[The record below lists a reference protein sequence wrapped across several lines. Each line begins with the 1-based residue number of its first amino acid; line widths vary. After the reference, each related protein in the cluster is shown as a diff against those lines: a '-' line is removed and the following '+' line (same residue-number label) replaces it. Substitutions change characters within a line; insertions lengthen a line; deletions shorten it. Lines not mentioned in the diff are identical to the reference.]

1 MQVTSIIE
9 KGRGINCLLVS
20 GLDPLTRH
28 LRTGAALRF
37 HNPPR
42 NVSYILHN
50 ERLGYPKYLGH
61 YGLGWLSVPLSAARL
76 FTEAFFPLEKEDYS
90 LIHSLF
96 WSIHRYPLPWIH
108 ENDQSLGQYFSD
120 YVKFEGFVKRKIVGV
135 AADMLNSNNC
145 KAVIVWSNWAK
156 KGYINDGVDQGK
168 VNVIPPAFTTSRKK
182 IKHDSTNLLFIGRDY
197 NRKGGDVALKV
208 FENLKKSHDNIH
220 FTFVGRIE
228 DKEMLEKVKHDERIS
243 YFDHVSKSDLREKI
257 FPTSDVF
264 ILPTIAEAYGMS
276 IIEAMSNGIPVIASN
291 ISAIP
296 EVVQD
301 GVSGYLVPPS
311 SVESFTRRSAE
322 LLDNKEKRETMGKNA
337 LEKVERAFSP
347 EKIGGKLYDLYLG
360 CLS

>member
-1 MQVTSIIE
+1 
-9 KGRGINCLLVS
+9 
-20 GLDPLTRH
+20 LDPLTSH
-28 LRTGAALRF
+28 LRTGAALRY

-42 NVSYILHN
+42 NVNYILHK

-61 YGLGWLSVPLSAARL
+61 YGLGWLSVPLSTARL
-76 FTEAFFPLEKEDYS
+76 FTEAFFPLEKKDNS

-120 YVKFEGFVKRKIVGV
+120 YVNFEGLLKRKIVGV
-135 AADMLNSNNC
+135 AADLLNSEKC
-145 KAVIVWSNWAK
+145 KAVIVWSNWAR
-156 KGYINDGVDQGK
+156 KGYIDDGVDHGK

-182 IKHDSTNLLFIGRDY
+182 IKHDATNLLFIGRDY
-197 NRKGGDVALKV
+197 HRKGGDVALKV
-208 FENLKKSHDNIH
+208 FENLEKSHNNIH
-220 FTFVGRIE
+220 LTFVGRIE
-228 DKEMLEKVKHDERIS
+228 DRETLEKVKRDENIS
-243 YFDHVSKSDLREKI
+243 YFDHVSSNDLHKKI
-257 FPTSDVF
+257 FPMSDVF

-301 GVSGYLVPPS
+301 GVSGYLVSPS
-311 SVESFTRRSAE
+311 SIELFTRRCAE

-337 LEKVERAFSP
+337 LENVERAFSP
-347 EKIGGKLYDLYLG
+347 GKIGSKLYDLYLA